1 VGFNGANHFHC
12 RVDVP
17 VLKTYQQL
25 FLYFVPLVCN
35 LVTINIIVVVVR
47 LIWFRRY
54 LKNAGQFVLA
64 FTWRPLLTFRHIAPA
79 LLSRRRPVDLDPK
92 EDPEN
97 GADNPLSEVLDKR
110 PGLARSVTERA
121 HKNVAERDA
130 LPPIE
135 ARSRTDPAPDYPT
148 QQRPVDILSPT
159 IKEENVKEEDQHET
173 RITFDPS
180 TDRHP
185 RHEQQESTLYIPGPR
200 ARDQGTPLFA
210 SFLVPT
216 DVPRSSFCRAKY

>member
-1 VGFNGANHFHC
+1 MGFNGANRFHY

-35 LVTINIIVVVVR
+35 IVTINIIVVVVR
-47 LIWFRRY
+47 LVWFRRY

-64 FTWRPLLTFRHIAPA
+64 CTWRPLLTFRHIAPA

-97 GADNPLSEVLDKR
+97 AADNPLSEVLDKR
-110 PGLARSVTERA
+110 PGLARSVTERV
-121 HKNVAERDA
+121 HKNVAEQDA

-135 ARSRTDPAPDYPT
+135 ARSRTDPAPDHPH
-148 QQRPVDILSPT
+148 QRPVDILSPT
-159 IKEENVKEEDQHET
+159 IKEEKVKEGDQHET

-180 TDRHP
+180 TDHHP

-200 ARDQGTPLFA
+200 ARDQGTPTIH
-210 SFLVPT
+210 SFSRT
-216 DVPRSSFCRAKY
+216 N